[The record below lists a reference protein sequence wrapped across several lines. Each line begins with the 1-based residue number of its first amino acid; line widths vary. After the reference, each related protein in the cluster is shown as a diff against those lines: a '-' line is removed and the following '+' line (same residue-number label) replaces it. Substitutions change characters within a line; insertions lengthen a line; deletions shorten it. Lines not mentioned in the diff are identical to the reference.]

1 MEKNVWNTTVG
12 IGVIF
17 VGFIFFGSFN
27 TCSSSEDFSEII
39 EEINLIDDINILDYE
54 INKFD
59 NYNFFNLSLLYT
71 GPINEKDDIYRISL
85 RIKQIHKKINNGR
98 IIIYT
103 SSEGFKCY
111 SINKF
116 NDECE
121 QFKDDMLSYSMKY
134 TNHPKYGTLNN
145 YKLMKENGV
154 LKEYYGIEKDIN

>member
-1 MEKNVWNTTVG
+1 MEKNVWNTIIG

-17 VGFIFFGSFN
+17 IGFIFFGLFEN
-27 TCSSSEDFSEII
+27 CSSRDDLSDTIDEI
-39 EEINLIDDINILDYE
+39 ELIDDINILDYD

-71 GPINEKDDIYRISL
+71 SPINESDDFYRISL
-85 RIKQIHKKINNGR
+85 RIKQIHKKIDNGR

-111 SINKF
+111 SIDKF
-116 NDECE
+116 IDECE

-134 TNHPKYGTLNN
+134 TNHPKYGNLNY

-154 LKEYYGIEKDIN
+154 LKEYVGIQKDIN